1 MTQTLILGAG
11 AGKDIV
17 MGLLAGAQQ
26 ITAIEV
32 NPATVQVTQAAAD
45 YNGHILHNPAVNLVV
60 GDARTFVERS
70 HQQYNLI
77 YLNLV
82 YTQAAAPASQSLVE
96 NYTFTRQALHAADLE
111 HLRAPGGHLAIVS
124 HNALE
129 GSRAAVTALQAL
141 ADLAIPAARAL
152 RITWRC
158 SWQRRMTRRC
168 APVCSL

>member
-1 MTQTLILGAG
+1 M
-11 AGKDIV
+11 
-17 MGLLAGAQQ
+17 
-26 ITAIEV
+26 
-32 NPATVQVTQAAAD
+32 QVTQAAAD

-96 NYTFTRQALHAADLE
+96 NYTFTRQALRADLE
-111 HLRAPGGHLAIVS
+111 HLAPGGHLAIVS

-129 GSRAAVTALQAL
+129 GSRAAVTVLQAL
-141 ADLAIPAARAL
+141 ADLAIPPARAL
-152 RITWRC
+152 DHVALLMATADDPTLRT
-158 SWQRRMTRRC
+158 SVLLVV
-168 APVCSL
+168 P